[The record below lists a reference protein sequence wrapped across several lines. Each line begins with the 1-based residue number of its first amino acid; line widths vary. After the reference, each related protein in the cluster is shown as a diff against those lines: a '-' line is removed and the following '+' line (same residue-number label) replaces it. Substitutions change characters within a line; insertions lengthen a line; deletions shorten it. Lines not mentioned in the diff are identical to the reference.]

1 MESSPF
7 DPDSIRQLKSET
19 LEILAEHGLK
29 LERSSDDRKDVP
41 IDHRYMDVLLR
52 ASEDPEVGI
61 GDFASGVRAG
71 PGARLPRLPALY
83 ARKKRWRLPKQMD
96 PLDYL
101 EDHSANDAVWRLN
114 YSSLEEHSDSVLEV
128 LVDQAN
134 RGQVLRLSEE
144 EARRRYPNLT
154 VASLGARKKEKP
166 GGVIS
171 ARVLFDDTHG
181 IAVNH
186 RTRVRDQERAPIA
199 ADLKRIMREKS
210 IAEQPTFALSA
221 DVTEAH
227 RQVPIAPQD
236 WHLLGCQVRPGGEVF
251 VNTVGTF
258 GVASASYYWSRVA
271 TAIGRLCQYIPA
283 SSANTWHLL
292 VADDYHLEAGG
303 TEYRAS
309 IISFFVLCAVI
320 GVPLAWKKTAGGDT
334 VSWVGFELLHRS
346 YKIGLSEKRAQWFQ
360 RWTRETADSGYVH
373 MSAFE
378 EGLGRIMY
386 VASALEFERPFLSPL
401 YRFLTLHPRGSVR
414 RLPAYVI
421 FVLRYL
427 ADRIQESRHY
437 DCGHAWTLRPA
448 MRGQGSADGVQCW
461 VKMEY
466 PIRPDHVGLV

>member
-1 MESSPF
+1 M
-7 DPDSIRQLKSET
+7 
-19 LEILAEHGLK
+19 
-29 LERSSDDRKDVP
+29 
-41 IDHRYMDVLLR
+41 
-52 ASEDPEVGI
+52 
-61 GDFASGVRAG
+61 
-71 PGARLPRLPALY
+71 
-83 ARKKRWRLPKQMD
+83 
-96 PLDYL
+96 
-101 EDHSANDAVWRLN
+101 
-114 YSSLEEHSDSVLEV
+114 
-128 LVDQAN
+128 
-134 RGQVLRLSEE
+134 
-144 EARRRYPNLT
+144 
-154 VASLGARKKEKP
+154 
-166 GGVIS
+166 
-171 ARVLFDDTHG
+171 
-181 IAVNH
+181 
-186 RTRVRDQERAPIA
+186 
-199 ADLKRIMREKS
+199 
-210 IAEQPTFALSA
+210 
-221 DVTEAH
+221 
-227 RQVPIAPQD
+227 
-236 WHLLGCQVRPGGEVF
+236 
-251 VNTVGTF
+251 NTVGTF

-303 TEYRAS
+303 TEYRAA

-437 DCGHAWTLRPA
+437 DCAARLESSILAPRVDAQASDERTGVGGWCPVLGEDGTPDPSRSRWFSIEIDKQNFPWVFSLGEKASRVIATLESLAVLLALKAFYGSGPREARQKVRLQPTWTDN
-448 MRGQGSADGVQCW
+448 RGNGAALNKLMSTQ
-461 VKMEY
+461 Y
-466 PIRPDHVGLV
+466 PINAVLMELAVHCKRTGIVPIVNWHPDCSTERRTTWPMVGLKLSRLRWK